1 MAKKVPIGRLAD
13 EIRKILDE
21 YQDDVL
27 GLSNEAVQKTVKA
40 GVKALKAES
49 KSKFGGKGKY
59 AAGWTSYFETG
70 RVSAQGV
77 IYNAATPGLPHLLER
92 GHANRGGGFTPG
104 RPHIAP
110 IEEKIIQEFEQNLRS
125 EL

>member
-77 IYNAATPGLPHLLER
+77 IYNAATPGLPHLLEY